1 MKNIPVYLFEGKEEF
16 LKEEAL
22 RKFEREFFKN
32 NLTELN
38 RALFYGDD
46 LDVSTLASELEVFPM
61 LSSKKLI
68 IIRLAEMLSLSV
80 QELLVSYINKPSPA
94 TCLVLEAETLN
105 KQKKLYKAISK
116 SGRIIVFKRYYDN
129 QVNKWIS
136 QRAGFY
142 DKKIL
147 PEATALLKENVGNN
161 LRLLDEAIKKT
172 VLYVGEKKVIGI
184 EDIEEIVGISHVGT
198 VFDLLSAIRRR
209 QINDSLKILQEL
221 IKEGKET
228 CHGIIALLFWQL
240 KRMGKAKKLL
250 GQRLSPKEIGRQL
263 NIHNFFIEQFIN
275 EVKGFSP
282 EKFKN
287 SFKFLLAAD
296 AEIKTGIR
304 RPEITLELLIV
315 RLCSL

>member
-1 MKNIPVYLFEGKEEF
+1 MKDIPVYLFEGKEEF
-16 LKEEAL
+16 LREEAL
-22 RKFEREFFKN
+22 KKFEREFSKN
-32 NLTELN
+32 NPTKLN
-38 RALFYGDD
+38 RTLFYGDD
-46 LDVSTLASELEVFPM
+46 LDVSTLASELKVLPM

-68 IIRLAEMLSLSV
+68 IIKLAEMLSSPVREFLI
-80 QELLVSYINKPSPA
+80 SYIARPSPA
-94 TCLVLEAETLN
+94 ACLVLEAETLT

-136 QRAGFY
+136 QRAVFY
-142 DKKIL
+142 GKKIL
-147 PEATALLKENVGNN
+147 AEAAELLKENVGNN

-172 VLYVGEKKVIGI
+172 VLYAGEKKLIGTR
-184 EDIEEIVGISHVGT
+184 DVEEIVGISHVGT
-198 VFDLLSAIRRR
+198 VFDLISAIRRR
-209 QINDSLKILQEL
+209 QINDSLRILQAL
-221 IKEGKET
+221 RQEGKET

-240 KRMGKAKKLL
+240 KRMSKAKKLL
-250 GQRLSPKEIGRQL
+250 GQRLSVKEIGRQL

-296 AEIKTGIR
+296 TEIKTGIR

>member
-61 LSSKKLI
+61 LSSKRLI
-68 IIRLAEMLSLSV
+68 IIRLAEMFSLSV
-80 QELLVSYINKPSPA
+80 QELLVSYINNPSPT

-198 VFDLLSAIRRR
+198 VFDLISAIRRR

-221 IKEGKET
+221 SKEGKET

-287 SFKFLLAAD
+287 SFEFLLAAD
-296 AEIKTGIR
+296 TEIKTGIR

>member
-16 LKEEAL
+16 LRKEAL

-32 NLTELN
+32 NPTELN
-38 RALFYGDD
+38 RTLFYGDD

-80 QELLVSYINKPSPA
+80 QELLVSYINKPSPT
-94 TCLVLEAETLN
+94 TCLALEAETLN

-147 PEATALLKENVGNN
+147 PEASALLKENVGNN

-184 EDIEEIVGISHVGT
+184 EDVEEIVGISHVGT
-198 VFDLLSAIRRR
+198 VFDLISAIRRR

-221 IKEGKET
+221 SREGKET

-250 GQRLSPKEIGRQL
+250 GQRLSPKEIGGQL

-296 AEIKTGIR
+296 TEIKTGIR

>member
-61 LSSKKLI
+61 LSSKRLI
-68 IIRLAEMLSLSV
+68 IIRLAEMFSLSV
-80 QELLVSYINKPSPA
+80 QELLVSYLNNPSPT

-240 KRMGKAKKLL
+240 KRMNKAKKLL

-287 SFKFLLAAD
+287 SFEFLLAAD
-296 AEIKTGIR
+296 TEIKTGIR

>member
-1 MKNIPVYLFEGKEEF
+1 MKDMPVYLFEGKEEF

-22 RKFEREFFKN
+22 RKFEREFFKSN
-32 NLTELN
+32 PTELN
-38 RALFYGDD
+38 RTLFYGDD
-46 LDVSTLASELEVFPM
+46 LDVPTLGSELEVFPM

-147 PEATALLKENVGNN
+147 PEATELLKENVGNN

-172 VLYVGEKKVIGI
+172 ALYSGEKKVIGI

-198 VFDLLSAIRRR
+198 VFDLISAIRRR

-228 CHGIIALLFWQL
+228 CHGIVALLFWQL
-240 KRMGKAKKLL
+240 KRMSKAKKLL

-287 SFKFLLAAD
+287 SFEFLLAAD
-296 AEIKTGIR
+296 TEIKTGSR

>member
-16 LKEEAL
+16 LREEAL

-32 NLTELN
+32 NPTELN
-38 RALFYGDD
+38 RTLFYGDD

-94 TCLVLEAETLN
+94 SCLALEAETLN

-172 VLYVGEKKVIGI
+172 VLYVGEKKVIGTR
-184 EDIEEIVGISHVGT
+184 DVEEIVGISHVGT
-198 VFDLLSAIRRR
+198 VFDLISAIRRR

-221 IKEGKET
+221 SREGKET

-250 GQRLSPKEIGRQL
+250 GQRLPPKEIGRQL
-263 NIHNFFIEQFIN
+263 NIHNFFIEQFID

-296 AEIKTGIR
+296 TEIKTGIR

>member
-1 MKNIPVYLFEGKEEF
+1 MKNMPVYLFEGKEEF

-22 RKFEREFFKN
+22 RKFEREFLKN
-32 NLTELN
+32 NPTELN
-38 RALFYGDD
+38 RTLFYGDD
-46 LDVSTLASELEVFPM
+46 LDISTLASELEVFPM
-61 LSSKKLI
+61 LFSKRLI

-80 QELLVSYINKPSPA
+80 QEFLVSYINKPSPT

-136 QRAGFY
+136 QRVGFY

-147 PEATALLKENVGNN
+147 PEATELLKENVGNN

-184 EDIEEIVGISHVGT
+184 EDVEEMVGVSHIGT
-198 VFDLLSAIRRR
+198 VFDLISAIRRR

-221 IKEGKET
+221 SREGKET

-240 KRMGKAKKLL
+240 KRMSKAKKLL
-250 GQRLSPKEIGRQL
+250 GQRLSPKEIGGQL

-275 EVKGFSP
+275 EVKDFSP

-287 SFKFLLAAD
+287 SFEFLLAAD
-296 AEIKTGIR
+296 TEIKTGIR

>member
-16 LKEEAL
+16 LREEAL

-32 NLTELN
+32 NPTELN
-38 RALFYGDD
+38 RTLFYGDD
-46 LDVSTLASELEVFPM
+46 LDDFTLASELEVFPM

-80 QELLVSYINKPSPA
+80 QELLVSYINKPSPT
-94 TCLVLEAETLN
+94 TCLALEAETLN

-129 QVNKWIS
+129 QVNKWIF

-172 VLYVGEKKVIGI
+172 VLYVGEKKIIGI
-184 EDIEEIVGISHVGT
+184 EDVEEMVGISHVGT
-198 VFDLLSAIRRR
+198 VFDLISAIRRR

-263 NIHNFFIEQFIN
+263 NIHNFFIEQFID
-275 EVKGFSP
+275 EVKGFSS

-296 AEIKTGIR
+296 TEIKTGIR

>member
-16 LKEEAL
+16 LREEAL

-32 NLTELN
+32 NPTELN
-38 RALFYGDD
+38 RTLFYGDD

-94 TCLVLEAETLN
+94 SCLALEAETLN

-116 SGRIIVFKRYYDN
+116 SGRIIVFKRYYDK

-147 PEATALLKENVGNN
+147 PEATELLKENVGNN

-172 VLYVGEKKVIGI
+172 VLYVGEKKVIGTR
-184 EDIEEIVGISHVGT
+184 DVEEIVGISHVGT
-198 VFDLLSAIRRR
+198 VFDLISAIRRR

-221 IKEGKET
+221 SREGKET

-263 NIHNFFIEQFIN
+263 NIHNFFIEQFID

-296 AEIKTGIR
+296 TEIKTGIR

>member
-32 NLTELN
+32 NPTKLN
-38 RALFYGDD
+38 RTLFYGDD
-46 LDVSTLASELEVFPM
+46 LDVSTLASELESFPM
-61 LSSKKLI
+61 LSSKRLI
-68 IIRLAEMLSLSV
+68 IIKFAGMLSSSA
-80 QELLVSYINKPSPA
+80 QELLVSYIKKPSPA
-94 TCLVLEAETLN
+94 TCLVLEAETLS

-172 VLYVGEKKVIGI
+172 ALYAGEKKVIGTR
-184 EDIEEIVGISHVGT
+184 DVEEIVGVSHVGT
-198 VFDLLSAIRRR
+198 VFDLISAIRRR
-209 QINDSLKILQEL
+209 QINNSLKILQEL
-221 IKEGKET
+221 SKEGKET

-263 NIHNFFIEQFIN
+263 NVHNFFIEQFIN

>member
-32 NLTELN
+32 NPTKLN

-46 LDVSTLASELEVFPM
+46 LDVPTLASELEAFPM
-61 LSSKKLI
+61 LASKRLI
-68 IIRLAEMLSLSV
+68 VIKFAGMLSSSV
-80 QELLVSYINKPSPA
+80 QELLVSYINKPSLA
-94 TCLVLEAETLN
+94 TCLVLEAETMS

-116 SGRIIVFKRYYDN
+116 SGRITVFKRYYDN

-147 PEATALLKENVGNN
+147 PEAMALLKENVGNN

-172 VLYVGEKKVIGI
+172 ALYTGEKKVISAR
-184 EDIEEIVGISHVGT
+184 DVEEIVGVSCVGT
-198 VFDLLSAIRRR
+198 VFDLIGAIRRR
-209 QINDSLKILQEL
+209 QINDSLRILQEL
-221 IKEGKET
+221 SKEGKET

-250 GQRLSPKEIGRQL
+250 GQKLSPKEIGRQL
-263 NIHNFFIEQFIN
+263 NVHNFFIEQFIN
-275 EVKGFSP
+275 EVKSFSP

-296 AEIKTGIR
+296 VEIKTGIR

>member
-32 NLTELN
+32 NPTKLN
-38 RALFYGDD
+38 RTLFYGDD
-46 LDVSTLASELEVFPM
+46 LDVSTLASELEAFPM
-61 LSSKKLI
+61 LSSKRLI
-68 IIRLAEMLSLSV
+68 IIKFAGMLSSSA
-80 QELLVSYINKPSPA
+80 QELLVSYINKPSPT
-94 TCLVLEAETLN
+94 TCLVLEAETMS

-116 SGRIIVFKRYYDN
+116 SGRINVFKRYYDN

-142 DKKIL
+142 DKKISS
-147 PEATALLKENVGNN
+147 EATALLKENIGNN

-172 VLYVGEKKVIGI
+172 ALYVGEKKVIGAN
-184 EDIEEIVGISHVGT
+184 DVEEIVGVSHVGT
-198 VFDLLSAIRRR
+198 VFDLISAIRRR

-221 IKEGKET
+221 SREGKET

-240 KRMGKAKKLL
+240 KRMGRAKKLL

-263 NIHNFFIEQFIN
+263 NVHNFFIEQFIN

-282 EKFKN
+282 KKFKN

-304 RPEITLELLIV
+304 RPEITFELLIV

>member
-32 NLTELN
+32 NPTELN
-38 RALFYGDD
+38 RTLFYGDD

-61 LSSKKLI
+61 LFSKKLI

-80 QELLVSYINKPSPA
+80 QELLVSYINKPSPT
-94 TCLVLEAETLN
+94 TCLALEAETLN

-184 EDIEEIVGISHVGT
+184 EDVEEMVGISHVGT
-198 VFDLLSAIRRR
+198 VFDLISAIRRR

-221 IKEGKET
+221 SREGKET

-240 KRMGKAKKLL
+240 KRMSKAKKLL

-275 EVKGFSP
+275 EVKDFSP

-296 AEIKTGIR
+296 TEIKTGIR